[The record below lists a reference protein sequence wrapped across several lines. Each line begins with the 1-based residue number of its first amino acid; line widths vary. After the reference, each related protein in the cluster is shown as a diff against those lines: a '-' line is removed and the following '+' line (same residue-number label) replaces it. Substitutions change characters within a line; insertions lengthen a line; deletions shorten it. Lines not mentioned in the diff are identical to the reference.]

1 MGIKVPSLS
10 PLTGVGMLC
19 RLPSSTGVS
28 VDIVQSKTVGH
39 DDIFLRAIKNLPV
52 KIICFG
58 HTGIVKLVFVE
69 RKSQFFRSL
78 VFYRLLD
85 TKAIIL
91 GFGFPC

>member
-28 VDIVQSKTVGH
+28 VDIVQSKTDGC

-58 HTGIVKLVFVE
+58 HTGVVKACVCREEEPVFQ
-69 RKSQFFRSL
+69 KSG
-78 VFYRLLD
+78 
-85 TKAIIL
+85 IL
-91 GFGFPC
+91 QIA